1 MKSLTM
7 EKAEYRKYILNKIIL
22 VLFINFMASYDG
34 RAIDLDADIYE
45 GDSFVTDINYTY
57 QLYTNEKGKT
67 DCSGELNIS
76 VKIPQDAEALLY
88 ERTIRHSHNPHAFL
102 TKNLYKLDNDS
113 MFYVSSPNV
122 YWNIYFRLAIYYKDG
137 HREFSPTYS
146 VRDYIRQ
153 EDLQLLEEQTA
164 IDNAQS
170 DSVGLEI
177 QNGALYINT
186 SYDISLSVVDILGRE
201 LFYGQISEPT
211 TIPLT
216 GAASSI
222 VIVRYTDSNTTTTKK
237 LRIR

>member
-1 MKSLTM
+1 M

-22 VLFINFMASYDG
+22 VLFITFMVTYDSH
-34 RAIDLDADIYE
+34 AIDFDSDIYNV
-45 GDSFVTDINYTY
+45 DSFIEDINYTY
-57 QLYTNEKGKT
+57 QLYTNKKEKT
-67 DCSGELNIS
+67 DCSGELSIS

-88 ERTIRHSHNPHAFL
+88 ERTLRHARDPHLFM
-102 TKNLYKLDNDS
+102 TKNLYSLDNES
-113 MFYVSSPNV
+113 MFYLTSSNI
-122 YWNIYFRLAIYYKDG
+122 YWNTYFRIAIYYKDG

-153 EDLQLLEEQTA
+153 EDLQLLEEQTG
-164 IDNAQS
+164 IDNAQY
-170 DSVGLEI
+170 DSVGLEV
-177 QNGALYINT
+177 QNGSLYINT
-186 SYDISLSVVDILGRE
+186 SYNITLSVVDILGRE

-211 TIPLT
+211 TIPVT

>member
-1 MKSLTM
+1 MKNL
-7 EKAEYRKYILNKIIL
+7 KYYLI
-22 VLFINFMASYDG
+22 LFISLVSYEG
-34 RAIDLDADIYE
+34 RAVDFDSDIYNV
-45 GDSFVTDINYTY
+45 DSFIEDINYTY
-57 QLYTNEKGKT
+57 QLYTNKKGKT
-67 DCSGELNIS
+67 DCSGELNIT

-88 ERTIRHSHNPHAFL
+88 ERTIRHSHNPHSFL
-102 TKNLYKLDNDS
+102 TKNLYKLDNES
-113 MFYVSSPNV
+113 IFYVSSPNV

-153 EDLQLLEEQTA
+153 EDLQLLEEQTG
-164 IDNAQS
+164 IDNAQY
-170 DSVGLEI
+170 DSVGLEV
-177 QNGALYINT
+177 QNGSLYINT
-186 SYDISLSVVDILGRE
+186 SYNITLSVVDILGRE
-201 LFYGQISEPT
+201 LFSGQISEPT